1 MSLLKVEGGQ
11 FVKNTD
17 NRALLTVNRT
27 ALAEN
32 EARKKLSEKM
42 NSKNVEINILKS
54 QVDSLSNDI
63 SDIKMLL
70 TQLLSNHKA

>member
-1 MSLLKVEGGQ
+1 MAILKVEGGQ

-32 EARKKLSEKM
+32 EARKKLSEK
-42 NSKNVEINILKS
+42 INLKK
-54 QVDSLSNDI
+54 L
-63 SDIKMLL
+63 
-70 TQLLSNHKA
+70 